1 MRKAMGCN
9 EMSVRRRKDI
19 VVRYG
24 LVISGLTA
32 MLAVAT
38 VASAQSPVVRTVEF
52 AAAVQ
57 LAVERNPSMAT
68 AAAAVAEANAS
79 VALAKAF
86 TRPTATATV
95 NNVTLN
101 KAQGFEGG
109 VTQPRNQTTFG
120 ATASV
125 PLLAFNDWA
134 AVNQARDRITVATE
148 NANEAR
154 RQVAMATAQ
163 TYLAVIAAKR
173 QIEVDERALESA
185 RAHLDYADK
194 RLAGGL
200 GSRLNQ
206 LRAAQA
212 VSEDESRLEATKLQ
226 LRRAQEALGVL
237 VVENGP
243 VDAGADPAFEKP
255 TVSDA
260 ELLANRADIRAQ
272 DAAIAAA
279 ERVIKDTN
287 KAWYPTAGVS
297 FSPQYVTPTGLFS
310 PSKSYRLLFSVSQ
323 PLFVTGIKAETTLR
337 RIALDR
343 VQIARRALEIQARS
357 EIRIAQ
363 DAVDALNRSLDS
375 ARLAANQANEVLR
388 ISTAAF
394 EVGATTN
401 LEVIDAQR
409 SARDADSVV
418 AQAEDAVRRA
428 ELDVLVAFGRF
439 PR

>member
-1 MRKAMGCN
+1 MRKTGLWN
-9 EMSVRRRKDI
+9 ENRNA
-19 VVRYG
+19 VRYAVMTG
-24 LVISGLTA
+24 AFAVV
-32 MLAVAT
+32 LAA
-38 VASAQSPVVRTVEF
+38 ASLAGAQSPVIRTVEF
-52 AAAVQ
+52 KDAVQ
-57 LAVERNPSMAT
+57 LAIERNPTIASAAT
-68 AAAAVAEANAS
+68 AVAEATAN
-79 VALAKAF
+79 VALSKAY
-86 TRPTATATV
+86 TRPTVLATM

-101 KAQGFEGG
+101 KEQGFDGG

-125 PLLAFNDWA
+125 PVLAFTDWA
-134 AVNQARDRITVATE
+134 AINQARDRIGIATE

-163 TYLAVIAAKR
+163 SYLAVIAAKR
-173 QIEVDERALESA
+173 QIEVDQRALESA

-194 RLAGGL
+194 RLEGGL

-212 VSEDESRLEATKLQ
+212 VSDDESRLEATKLQ

-255 TVSDA
+255 VVS
-260 ELLANRADIRAQ
+260 ENEWLANRADIRAQ
-272 DAAIAAA
+272 DASIAAA

-287 KAWYPTAGVS
+287 KAWYPTAGLS

-343 VQIARRALEIQARS
+343 VQIAKRALEIQARS

-363 DAVDALNRSLDS
+363 DAVDALNRSLTS

-409 SARDADSVV
+409 SARDADSLV

-428 ELDVLVAFGRF
+428 QLDVLVAFGRF
-439 PR
+439 PQ

>member
-1 MRKAMGCN
+1 M
-9 EMSVRRRKDI
+9 RRKVDAARRGVTI
-19 VVRYG
+19 GSVVRAALAAA
-24 LVISGLTA
+24 LVAAPSAAG
-32 MLAVAT
+32 
-38 VASAQSPVVRTVEF
+38 AQSPVIRTVEF
-52 AAAVQ
+52 RDAVQ
-57 LAVERNPSMAT
+57 LAVERNPAIAT
-68 AAAAVAEANAS
+68 AATAVAEANAT
-79 VALAKAF
+79 VALAKAV
-86 TRPTATATV
+86 TRPTVGASL

-101 KAQGFEGG
+101 SAQGFSGG

-120 ATASV
+120 AAAAM
-125 PLLAFNDWA
+125 PLLAFTDWA
-134 AVNQARDRITVATE
+134 AINQARDRIVVATE
-148 NANEAR
+148 NANESR
-154 RQVAMATAQ
+154 RLVAMATAQ
-163 TYLAVIAAKR
+163 AYLAVIAARR

-194 RLAGGL
+194 RLEGGL

-212 VSEDESRLEATKLQ
+212 VSDDESRLEATKLQ

-255 TVSDA
+255 VVS
-260 ELLANRADIRAQ
+260 ENEWLANRADVRAQ
-272 DAAIAAA
+272 DASIAAA
-279 ERVIKDTN
+279 ERVINDAK

-297 FSPQYVTPTGLFS
+297 FAPQYVTPTGLFS
-310 PSKSYRLLFSVSQ
+310 PSKSYRLIFSVSQ
-323 PLFVTGIKAETTLR
+323 PLFQTGIKADTTLR

-343 VQIARRALEIQARS
+343 VQIAKRALEIQARS

-363 DAVDALNRSLDS
+363 DAVAALNRALTS
-375 ARLAANQANEVLR
+375 ARLAASQANEVLR

-409 SARDADSVV
+409 SARDADTAV

-439 PR
+439 PQ

>member
-1 MRKAMGCN
+1 MRKASSGN
-9 EMSVRRRKDI
+9 ETRVRHERGNA
-19 VVRYG
+19 VRWA
-24 LVISGLTA
+24 LTIASMAA
-32 MLAVAT
+32 MLTVTSVA
-38 VASAQSPVVRTVEF
+38 AAQAPVIRTVEF
-52 AAAVQ
+52 KDAVQ
-57 LAVERNPSMAT
+57 LAVERNPTMAT

-79 VALAKAF
+79 VALARAF
-86 TRPTATATV
+86 TRPTVGATM

-101 KAQGFEGG
+101 KAQGFAGG

-125 PLLAFNDWA
+125 PLLAFNEWA
-134 AVNQARDRITVATE
+134 AINQARDRIAVATE

-163 TYLAVIAAKR
+163 TYLGVIAAKR
-173 QIEVDERALESA
+173 QIEVDQRALESA

-194 RLAGGL
+194 RLEGGL

-212 VSEDESRLEATKLQ
+212 VSEDASRLEATKLQ

-255 TVSDA
+255 VVS
-260 ELLANRADIRAQ
+260 ENEWLANRADIRAQ
-272 DAAIAAA
+272 DASIAAA

-297 FSPQYVTPTGLFS
+297 FSPQVVTPTGLFS
-310 PSKSYRLLFSVSQ
+310 PSRSYRLLFSVSQ
-323 PLFVTGIKAETTLR
+323 PLFVTGVKAETTLR

-343 VQIARRALEIQARS
+343 VQIAKRALEIQARS
-357 EIRIAQ
+357 EIRVAQ
-363 DAVDALNRSLDS
+363 DAVEALNRSLAS
-375 ARLAANQANEVLR
+375 ARLAASQANEVLR

-428 ELDVLVAFGRF
+428 QLDVLVAFGRF
-439 PR
+439 P